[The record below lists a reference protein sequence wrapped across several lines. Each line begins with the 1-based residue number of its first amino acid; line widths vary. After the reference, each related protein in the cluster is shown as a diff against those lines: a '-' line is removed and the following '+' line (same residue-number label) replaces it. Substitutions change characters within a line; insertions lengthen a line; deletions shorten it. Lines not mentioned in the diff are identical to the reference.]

1 MTTGV
6 AVGFLL
12 DHIRNLGEM
21 WFAQKEKKKQ
31 LTSLSSK
38 IAKMEE
44 ELLALKSKWEQLRAA
59 IPAADMPLSNGL
71 F

>member
-1 MTTGV
+1 
-6 AVGFLL
+6 
-12 DHIRNLGEM
+12 M
-21 WFAQKEKKKQ
+21 WSAQKEKKKQ
-31 LTSLSSK
+31 LMCLSSK